1 MSNQLR
7 QRVLWLTNLPAPY
20 RFPIWENIS
29 KSHDLKVVFLL
40 KEKNWRN
47 WSVPKN
53 AKWAFQ
59 YLSLKSKNFGEF
71 DFVPSVFGAKR
82 LLQQIDVFI
91 LGGWETPFYIR
102 TLIIAKRKHIPVVNF
117 YESTLDSHRFNNIL
131 IRKIRSTILSK
142 ADFIITSGNASTNAV
157 KAMGIAPE
165 KIITL
170 FNPVDVRWFHSF
182 AQNHRIPVTTSH
194 RYIYVSQ
201 LIERKNVA
209 TVIKAF
215 ASIRNSSDTLT
226 IAGDGPLAQELK
238 NLVATLGISDSVI
251 FAGHKNQEELAQLY
265 TASNTLIL
273 ASTNEVWG
281 LVVNEA
287 LASGLHVV
295 VSDKCGV
302 TEFVKDM
309 KGAYISST
317 DQQSIQIM
325 MEKSREEWSGYI
337 QDPEILQFTPERFAE
352 GVLQVIAS
360 VSQTIQTATQKLD
373 LIWLTNIPTPYRIP
387 AWKVLDSRIDFQLIF
402 LNKTERYRD
411 WDLFE
416 SLKFLPHLYVKQ
428 RALYIGNFS
437 PVYFNFCKTIKILR
451 KLESRSIYIDGWE
464 SPVFFITAFY
474 AKRKSMKL
482 IYGYRSTIDSHR
494 FNNILIR
501 KIRSTILSKADF
513 IITSGNASTN
523 AVKAMGIAP
532 EKIITLFNPVDV
544 RWFHSFAQNHRIP
557 VTTSHRYIYVSQ
569 LIERKNVATVI
580 KAFASIRN
588 SSDTLTIAGDG
599 PLAQELKNLVATL
612 GISDSVIF
620 AGHKNQEE
628 LAQLYTASNTLILA
642 STNEV
647 WGLVVNEALASGLHV
662 VVSDKCGVT
671 EFVKDMKGAYI
682 SSTDQQSI
690 QIMMEKSREEWSGY
704 IQDPEIL
711 QFTPER
717 FAEGVL
723 QVIN

>member
-1 MSNQLR
+1 MSNKSR
-7 QRVLWLTNLPAPY
+7 QRILWLTNLPAPY
-20 RFPIWENIS
+20 RFPIWDKIS
-29 KSHDLKVVFLL
+29 ESHDLKVAFLL

-47 WSVPKN
+47 WTGPKN
-53 AKWAFQ
+53 TKWAFQ
-59 YLSLKSKNFGEF
+59 YLSLKSKNFCEF

-91 LGGWETPFYIR
+91 LGGWDKPFYIR
-102 TLIIAKRKHIPVVNF
+102 TLIIAKRKHIPVINF

-157 KAMGIAPE
+157 KAMGIATE

-317 DQQSIQIM
+317 DQQSIQLM

-360 VSQTIQTATQKLD
+360 VSQRIQTATQKRD
-373 LIWLTNIPTPYRIP
+373 LTWLTNIPTPYRIP
-387 AWKVLDSRIDFQLIF
+387 TWKVFDLRIDFQLIF
-402 LNKTERYRD
+402 LNKTERHRD
-411 WDLFE
+411 WDLSE
-416 SLKFLPHLYVKQ
+416 SLKFLSHLYAKQ
-428 RALYIGNFS
+428 RAFYIGNFS
-437 PVYFNFCKTIKILR
+437 PVYFNFYKTINILR

-523 AVKAMGIAP
+523 AVKAMGIAT

-690 QIMMEKSREEWSGY
+690 QLMMEKSREEWSGY

>member
-1 MSNQLR
+1 
-7 QRVLWLTNLPAPY
+7 
-20 RFPIWENIS
+20 
-29 KSHDLKVVFLL
+29 
-40 KEKNWRN
+40 
-47 WSVPKN
+47 
-53 AKWAFQ
+53 
-59 YLSLKSKNFGEF
+59 
-71 DFVPSVFGAKR
+71 
-82 LLQQIDVFI
+82 
-91 LGGWETPFYIR
+91 
-102 TLIIAKRKHIPVVNF
+102 
-117 YESTLDSHRFNNIL
+117 
-131 IRKIRSTILSK
+131 
-142 ADFIITSGNASTNAV
+142 
-157 KAMGIAPE
+157 
-165 KIITL
+165 
-170 FNPVDVRWFHSF
+170 
-182 AQNHRIPVTTSH
+182 
-194 RYIYVSQ
+194 
-201 LIERKNVA
+201 
-209 TVIKAF
+209 
-215 ASIRNSSDTLT
+215 
-226 IAGDGPLAQELK
+226 
-238 NLVATLGISDSVI
+238 
-251 FAGHKNQEELAQLY
+251 
-265 TASNTLIL
+265 
-273 ASTNEVWG
+273 
-281 LVVNEA
+281 
-287 LASGLHVV
+287 
-295 VSDKCGV
+295 
-302 TEFVKDM
+302 
-309 KGAYISST
+309 
-317 DQQSIQIM
+317 
-325 MEKSREEWSGYI
+325 
-337 QDPEILQFTPERFAE
+337 
-352 GVLQVIAS
+352 
-360 VSQTIQTATQKLD
+360 
-373 LIWLTNIPTPYRIP
+373 
-387 AWKVLDSRIDFQLIF
+387 
-402 LNKTERYRD
+402 
-411 WDLFE
+411 
-416 SLKFLPHLYVKQ
+416 
-428 RALYIGNFS
+428 
-437 PVYFNFCKTIKILR
+437 
-451 KLESRSIYIDGWE
+451 
-464 SPVFFITAFY
+464 
-474 AKRKSMKL
+474 MKL